1 MGVLNEEDKMTEYL
15 AILVPVLLGMMIYFA
30 RLEGRISKIITDICW
45 IKKELKPCPPIS
57 EKSSR

>member
-1 MGVLNEEDKMTEYL
+1 MIEYI
-15 AILVPVLLGMMIYFA
+15 AILTPVLLGMIIYFV